1 MGWKGDLLVKT
12 RYARAQEENDQ
23 LRANNSVLLQDGYEL
38 LARLNETR
46 HERNDLIAM
55 LDAANTKL
63 EESMTERDTLA
74 ATVTDLTAELE
85 EITLERNRINRG
97 VARRQNRAVFNLP
110 RPVDDSRLRE
120 MALATAA
127 QFGHTGDGVTA
138 RARSYLDFLKGDAEP
153 KQPTLADGEGVS
165 E

>member
-12 RYARAQEENDQ
+12 RYARAQEENVQ
-23 LRANNSVLLQDGYEL
+23 LRAEL
-38 LARLNETR
+38 
-46 HERNDLIAM
+46 D
-55 LDAANTKL
+55 KL
-63 EESMTERDTLA
+63 RDT
-74 ATVTDLTAELE
+74 VMRLTSELE

-110 RPVDDSRLRE
+110 RPVDDTRLRE

-153 KQPTLADGEGVS
+153 KQPTLADGEGVF

>member
-12 RYARAQEENDQ
+12 RYARAQEENAR
-23 LRANNSVLLQDGYEL
+23 LRANNRVLLQDGYEL

-63 EESMTERDTLA
+63 EESTA
-74 ATVTDLTAELE
+74 ALKLVNSQPILVPS
-85 EITLERNRINRG
+85 N
-97 VARRQNRAVFNLP
+97 P
-110 RPVDDSRLRE
+110 PVDDTRLRE

-153 KQPTLADGEGVS
+153 KQPPFADGEGLF

>member
-12 RYARAQEENDQ
+12 RYARAQEENAQ
-23 LRANNSVLLQDGYEL
+23 LRAEL
-38 LARLNETR
+38 
-46 HERNDLIAM
+46 D
-55 LDAANTKL
+55 KL
-63 EESMTERDTLA
+63 RDT
-74 ATVTDLTAELE
+74 VMRLTSELE

-153 KQPTLADGEGVS
+153 KQPTLADGEGVF

>member
-12 RYARAQEENDQ
+12 RYARAQEENVQ
-23 LRANNSVLLQDGYEL
+23 LRAE
-38 LARLNETR
+38 LNEVTD
-46 HERNDLIAM
+46 ERDVLRDTVM
-55 LDAANTKL
+55 RLTSEL
-63 EESMTERDTLA
+63 EESITAMKLVNTQLILA
-74 ATVTDLTAELE
+74 
-85 EITLERNRINRG
+85 RSN
-97 VARRQNRAVFNLP
+97 P
-110 RPVDDSRLRE
+110 PVDDTRLRE

-153 KQPTLADGEGVS
+153 KQPTLADGEGVF

>member
-12 RYARAQEENDQ
+12 RYARAQEENVQ
-23 LRANNSVLLQDGYEL
+23 LRAEL
-38 LARLNETR
+38 DEVT
-46 HERNDLIAM
+46 D
-55 LDAANTKL
+55 
-63 EESMTERDTLA
+63 ERDVLRD
-74 ATVTDLTAELE
+74 TVMRLTSELE

-110 RPVDDSRLRE
+110 RPVDDTRLRE

-153 KQPTLADGEGVS
+153 KQPTLADGEGVF

>member
-12 RYARAQEENDQ
+12 RYARAQEENAR

-63 EESMTERDTLA
+63 EESTA
-74 ATVTDLTAELE
+74 ALKLVNSQPILVPS
-85 EITLERNRINRG
+85 N
-97 VARRQNRAVFNLP
+97 P
-110 RPVDDSRLRE
+110 PVDDSRLRE

-153 KQPTLADGEGVS
+153 KQPPFADGEGVF

>member
-12 RYARAQEENDQ
+12 RYARAQEENAQ
-23 LRANNSVLLQDGYEL
+23 LRATNSELLQDGYKL
-38 LARLNETR
+38 VA
-46 HERNDLIAM
+46 ERDVLRDTVMKLTAE
-55 LDAANTKL
+55 L

-74 ATVTDLTAELE
+74 ATVTDRTAELE

-153 KQPTLADGEGVS
+153 KQPPFADGEGVF

>member
-12 RYARAQEENDQ
+12 RYARAQEENAR

-63 EESMTERDTLA
+63 EESTA
-74 ATVTDLTAELE
+74 ALKLVNSQPILVPS
-85 EITLERNRINRG
+85 N
-97 VARRQNRAVFNLP
+97 P
-110 RPVDDSRLRE
+110 PVDDTRLRE

-153 KQPTLADGEGVS
+153 KQPPFADGEGVF

>member
-12 RYARAQEENDQ
+12 RYARAQEENVQ
-23 LRANNSVLLQDGYEL
+23 LRAEL
-38 LARLNETR
+38 DKLRDTVMRLTSE
-46 HERNDLIAM
+46 
-55 LDAANTKL
+55 L
-63 EESMTERDTLA
+63 EESITAMKLVNTQLILA
-74 ATVTDLTAELE
+74 
-85 EITLERNRINRG
+85 RSN
-97 VARRQNRAVFNLP
+97 P
-110 RPVDDSRLRE
+110 PVDDTRLRE

-153 KQPTLADGEGVS
+153 KQPTLADGEGVF

>member
-12 RYARAQEENDQ
+12 RYARAQEENVQ
-23 LRANNSVLLQDGYEL
+23 LRAEL
-38 LARLNETR
+38 DEAT
-46 HERNDLIAM
+46 D
-55 LDAANTKL
+55 
-63 EESMTERDTLA
+63 ERDVLRD
-74 ATVTDLTAELE
+74 TVMRLTSELE

-110 RPVDDSRLRE
+110 RPVDDTRLRE

-153 KQPTLADGEGVS
+153 KQPTLADGEGVF

>member
-12 RYARAQEENDQ
+12 RYARAQEENAQ
-23 LRANNSVLLQDGYEL
+23 LRVTNSELLQDDYKHV
-38 LARLNETR
+38 A
-46 HERNDLIAM
+46 ERSILSDTVNILRDTVMKLTAE
-55 LDAANTKL
+55 L

-110 RPVDDSRLRE
+110 RPVDDTRLRE

-153 KQPTLADGEGVS
+153 KQPTLADGEGVF

>member
-12 RYARAQEENDQ
+12 RYARAQEENVQ
-23 LRANNSVLLQDGYEL
+23 LRAEL
-38 LARLNETR
+38 
-46 HERNDLIAM
+46 D
-55 LDAANTKL
+55 KL
-63 EESMTERDTLA
+63 RDT
-74 ATVTDLTAELE
+74 VMRLTSELE

-153 KQPTLADGEGVS
+153 NQPTLADGEGVF

>member
-1 MGWKGDLLVKT
+1 MKT
-12 RYARAQEENDQ
+12 RYARAQEENVQ
-23 LRANNSVLLQDGYEL
+23 LRAEL
-38 LARLNETR
+38 
-46 HERNDLIAM
+46 D
-55 LDAANTKL
+55 KL
-63 EESMTERDTLA
+63 RDT
-74 ATVTDLTAELE
+74 VMRLTSELE

-110 RPVDDSRLRE
+110 RPVDDTRLRE

-153 KQPTLADGEGVS
+153 KQPTLADGEGVF

>member
-12 RYARAQEENDQ
+12 RYARAQEENAK

-63 EESMTERDTLA
+63 EESTA
-74 ATVTDLTAELE
+74 ALKLVNSQPILVPS
-85 EITLERNRINRG
+85 N
-97 VARRQNRAVFNLP
+97 P
-110 RPVDDSRLRE
+110 PVDDSRLRE

-153 KQPTLADGEGVS
+153 KQPPFADGEGVF

>member
-1 MGWKGDLLVKT
+1 MKT
-12 RYARAQEENDQ
+12 RYARAQEENVQ
-23 LRANNSVLLQDGYEL
+23 LRAEL
-38 LARLNETR
+38 DEAT
-46 HERNDLIAM
+46 D
-55 LDAANTKL
+55 
-63 EESMTERDTLA
+63 ERDVLRD
-74 ATVTDLTAELE
+74 TVMRLTSELE

-110 RPVDDSRLRE
+110 RPVDDTRLRE

-153 KQPTLADGEGVS
+153 KQPTLADGEGVF

>member
-12 RYARAQEENDQ
+12 RYARAQEENVQ
-23 LRANNSVLLQDGYEL
+23 LRAE
-38 LARLNETR
+38 LNEVTD
-46 HERNDLIAM
+46 ERDVLRDTVM
-55 LDAANTKL
+55 RLTSEL
-63 EESMTERDTLA
+63 EESMTERATLA
-74 ATVTDLTAELE
+74 ATVTDRTAELE

-110 RPVDDSRLRE
+110 RPVDDTRLRE

-153 KQPTLADGEGVS
+153 KQPPFADGEGVF